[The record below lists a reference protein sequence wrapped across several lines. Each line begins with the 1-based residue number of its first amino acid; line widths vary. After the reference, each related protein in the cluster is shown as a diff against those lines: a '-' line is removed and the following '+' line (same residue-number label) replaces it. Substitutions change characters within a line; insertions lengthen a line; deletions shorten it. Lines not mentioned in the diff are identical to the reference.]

1 LKTYLNPH
9 LYLSGVGLG
18 VDLRKD
24 TKMTSFLRDIGVSAQ
39 NWLIILCS
47 ILETISETFTILQG
61 EIE

>member
-1 LKTYLNPH
+1 
-9 LYLSGVGLG
+9 VGLG

-39 NWLIILCS
+39 NWLIILGS